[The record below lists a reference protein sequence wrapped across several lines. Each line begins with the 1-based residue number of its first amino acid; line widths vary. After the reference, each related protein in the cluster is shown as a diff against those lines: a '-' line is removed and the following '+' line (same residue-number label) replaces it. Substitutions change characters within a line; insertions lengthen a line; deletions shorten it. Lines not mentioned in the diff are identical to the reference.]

1 MADHVPATAVQAGM
15 ADRVPEMAADKAG
28 TRGRVRGRAINPVD
42 LRAVAEEARVRAGMA
57 IQAAAVDTAQ
67 AQVVPGA
74 AINVRTAIS
83 GAVATAAQAVGTAE
97 A

>member
-1 MADHVPATAVQAGM
+1 M

-42 LRAVAEEARVRAGMA
+42 LRAVAEEARVLAGAA
-57 IQAAAVDTAQ
+57 IPVAAVDTAQ

-74 AINVRTAIS
+74 AINARTVIS
-83 GAVATAAQAVGTAE
+83 AEAATVGPAVGIAE